1 MIQISQ
7 ANRHIDVVKKLIK
20 HFIKNENLHNYIK
33 VYLDSGRFI
42 SIERKDISIYIFKTK
57 NVLFNTIDVFE
68 INDIENH
75 SLDFINKL

>member
-7 ANRHIDVVKKLIK
+7 ANRHIDVVKNLIK
-20 HFIKNENLHNYIK
+20 HFIKNENKHNYIK

-68 INDIENH
+68 INDVENH

>member
-7 ANRHIDVVKKLIK
+7 SNRHIDVVKNLIK

-42 SIERKDISIYIFKTK
+42 SIERKDISVYIFKTK

-68 INDIENH
+68 INDVENH
-75 SLDFINKL
+75 SLDFIDKL

>member
-7 ANRHIDVVKKLIK
+7 SNRHIDVVKNLIK

-42 SIERKDISIYIFKTK
+42 SIERKDISVYIFKTK

-68 INDIENH
+68 INDVENH

>member
-7 ANRHIDVVKKLIK
+7 ANRHIDVVKNLIK

-42 SIERKDISIYIFKTK
+42 SIERKDISVYIFKTK

-68 INDIENH
+68 INDVENH